1 MSRNW
6 TEQQRAAINL
16 QGGNI
21 IVSAAAGSGK
31 TAVLVERVI
40 SRLVDP
46 NKAVNADELIVVT
59 FTNAAASEMKERIS
73 DELTK
78 LIESDPSNTFLQNQ
92 KALLENAAIG
102 TMHKFCLQLL
112 RDHAVEI
119 GLTPDFRVGDEKE
132 LGIMR
137 QDAVNELIEQRYA
150 LAKPEFLNMIELI
163 SSGRD
168 DKKIFSVIMS
178 LYSFIRARAYYH
190 EWLDEKLDM
199 YDADVAVENTEWGK
213 IIKAYV
219 AGTMEYCEMLSTE
232 SLAIIK
238 GNKTLTEK
246 YYDHF
251 LGIDVQV
258 KGIINSCKNGSWDD
272 VVKKLN
278 NFEVERM
285 PVVRG
290 LKDDSDKEMLKV
302 NREIIKET
310 VKKLTE
316 RQVCAGQSEF
326 ADDMRVL
333 RPIVNELFELVKDF
347 DTEYSRMKRERNI
360 IDFSDIEQFA
370 IMLLTEKNGKTVT
383 ASNLAKKISENY
395 KYIMVDE
402 YQDTNAAQDL
412 IFASLSNG
420 ENLFMVGDVK
430 QSIYRFRQAMPE
442 IFLEKKNSFKD
453 YKEGEFPAKIVL
465 ANNFRSR
472 KEVTDAVNFVFGMI
486 MSEDVG
492 EMFYTAEEVLY
503 PKAEYPEGEDNSAQ
517 LHIISSA
524 SDDER
529 STAETEAD
537 YAANLIKNMI
547 DSGFRVTDKETKQ
560 LRPCRSEDF
569 AILLRSVKGKGD
581 VYRKALEKLGIEAQT
596 SDKESFLEQKEISIM
611 MSLLKVVDNPM
622 LDIPLVSAMLSP
634 VFNFTVD
641 EIAAVRLEDKKLP
654 MIVCCRKK
662 AEKGDEKCAEFIA
675 KLDEMRLMA
684 AVEPVNR
691 LIEKIVR
698 LTGFDIAVTVMEN
711 AQVRTANL
719 RLLCE
724 YAADYGK
731 NTNKGLGGF
740 LRYIER
746 IKDSGDSLDGAV
758 VSGESGK
765 VKIMTIHG
773 SKGLE
778 FPIVLLCDT
787 SKKFNR
793 TDLRDNVLIH
803 PDLGVATMVRDF
815 KKRRQ
820 HTTIQA
826 EAVKLEIERAMLSEE
841 MRMLYVA
848 LTRAKEQLIVT
859 SVQDDV
865 RKKFESLNF
874 PLDENGRLPSW
885 AVRSANSYADWLI
898 MAFLHHKAAE
908 AIAPFTHNPCEN
920 DCIALSIIKGCPPQK
935 IDGSKKIWEL
945 TAQPDD
951 EFAERL
957 SEMVRWKYPERN
969 KTLLPNKVSVTE
981 LVKADDSLEY
991 AFSEIPDFAREQ
1003 KLTAAERGT
1012 AMHLY
1017 MMYADHTAGN
1027 DDVSSE
1033 IARLVNEG
1041 FITAEQ
1047 GECIDERMLR
1057 KFYSSSLF
1065 ARIQKSQNVRRE
1077 FRFMTE
1083 ATSEMLGGL
1092 MPELGDEKVML
1103 QGVVDIIFEE
1113 DGKLVVVDYK
1123 TDNVKTAQEI
1133 VKRYSKQVVLYGK
1146 VICDILEKPVDEIL
1160 LYSLKLGE
1168 TISVA
1173 K

>member
-1 MSRNW
+1 MGREW
-6 TEQQRAAINL
+6 TPQQRAAIDL

-46 NKAVNADELIVVT
+46 SKAVNADELLVVT

-78 LIESDPSNTFLQNQ
+78 LIENDPSNTFLQNQ

-132 LGIMR
+132 LAVMR
-137 QDAVNELIEQRYA
+137 QDVADELIEQRYA

-178 LYSFIRARAYYH
+178 LYSFIRARAYYN
-190 EWLDEKLDM
+190 EWLDEKLAM
-199 YDADVAVENTEWGK
+199 YNADAAVEATEWGK

-219 AGTMEYCEMLSTE
+219 VSKIEHCEVLSTE
-232 SLAIIK
+232 CLAIIK
-238 GNKTLTEK
+238 GDDSLKEK
-246 YYDHF
+246 YDDHF
-251 LGIDVQV
+251 RKIDAQI
-258 KGIINSCKNGSWDD
+258 KGIINKCKNGSWDD
-272 VVKKLN
+272 VVKKIN
-278 NFEVERM
+278 DFAVGRM
-285 PVVRG
+285 PAVKG
-290 LKDDSDKEMLKV
+290 IKEEILKEKR
-302 NREIIKET
+302 NTIKET
-310 VKKLTE
+310 VKKLSE
-316 RQVCAGQSEF
+316 RQVCASQSEF

-333 RPIVNELFELVKDF
+333 RPIVNEMFELVKDF
-347 DTEYSRMKRERNI
+347 DEEYSRKKRERNL

-370 IMLLTEKNGKTVT
+370 IQLLTEKNGKTVT

-453 YKEGEFPAKIVL
+453 YTNGEFPAKIVL

-472 KEVTDAVNFVFGMI
+472 KEVTDMVNFVFSMI
-486 MSEDVG
+486 MSKDVG
-492 EMFYTAEEVLY
+492 EMYYTAEEVLY

-517 LHIISSA
+517 FHIISSE
-524 SDDER
+524 SEDDR
-529 STAETEAD
+529 SAAETEAD
-537 YAANLIKNMI
+537 YAADLIKNMI

-560 LRPCRSEDF
+560 LRQCRAEDF

-581 VYRKALEKLGIEAQT
+581 VYRKALEKVGIEAQT
-596 SDKESFLEQKEISIM
+596 SDKESFLEQKEIAVM
-611 MSLLKVVDNPM
+611 MSLLKAVDNPM

-641 EIAAVRLEDKKLP
+641 DIAAIRLEDKKLP
-654 MIVCCRKK
+654 MIVCCRNK
-662 AEKGDEKCAEFIA
+662 AGKGDGKCAEFIS
-675 KLDEMRLMA
+675 KLDEIRLMA
-684 AVEPVNR
+684 AVEPVNK
-691 LIEKIVR
+691 LIEKLIR
-698 LTGFDIAVTVMEN
+698 LTGYDIAVSVMEN

-724 YAADYGK
+724 YAADYCK
-731 NTNKGLGGF
+731 TANKGLGGF

-746 IKDSGDSLDGAV
+746 IKDGGDSLDGAV

-778 FPIVLLCDT
+778 FPVVLLCDT
-787 SKKFNR
+787 SKRFNR
-793 TDLRDNVLIH
+793 TDLIDNVLIH
-803 PDLGVATMVRDF
+803 PDLGVATMARDF

-820 HTTIQA
+820 HNTLQA
-826 EAVKLEIERAMLSEE
+826 EAVKLELERAMLSEE

-848 LTRAKEQLIVT
+848 LTRAKEQLIIT
-859 SVQDDV
+859 SVQKDIN
-865 RKKFESLNF
+865 KKIESLRF
-874 PLDENGRLPSW
+874 SLDKHGRLPSW
-885 AVRSANSYADWLI
+885 AVRNATSYADWLI
-898 MAFLHHKAAE
+898 MSFVHYKNAKSKVSLSDEQKQNE
-908 AIAPFTHNPCEN
+908 NSSAISLKLIGGCAPKKT
-920 DCIALSIIKGCPPQK
+920 DSG
-935 IDGSKKIWEL
+935 KKIWEL

-951 EFAERL
+951 ELVEKIGEA
-957 SEMVRWKYPERN
+957 VRWKYSEKN
-969 KTLLPNKVSVTE
+969 KTALPNKISVTE
-981 LVKADDSLEY
+981 LVKAGDNLEY
-991 AFSEIPDFAREQ
+991 AFSDIPDFAREQ
-1003 KLTAAERGT
+1003 KLTAADKGT
-1012 AMHLY
+1012 ALHLY
-1017 MMYADHTAGN
+1017 MMYANHTVGKEDAK
-1027 DDVSSE
+1027 SE

-1041 FITAEQ
+1041 FITDEQ
-1047 GECIDERMLR
+1047 GACIDERLLH
-1057 KFYSSSLF
+1057 KFYSSNLF
-1065 ARIQKSQNVRRE
+1065 ERIQRSQNVHRE

-1083 ATSEMLGGL
+1083 ATAEMLGEL
-1092 MPELGDEKVML
+1092 MPELGDEKIML

-1113 DGKLVVVDYK
+1113 DGKLIVADYK
-1123 TDNVKTAQEI
+1123 TDNVKTVQEL
-1133 VKRYSKQVVLYGK
+1133 VHRYSKQVMLYGK
-1146 VICDILEKPVDEIL
+1146 VICDILEKPVGEIL
-1160 LYSLKLGE
+1160 LYSFKLGE
-1168 TISVA
+1168 TISA
-1173 K
+1173 DK